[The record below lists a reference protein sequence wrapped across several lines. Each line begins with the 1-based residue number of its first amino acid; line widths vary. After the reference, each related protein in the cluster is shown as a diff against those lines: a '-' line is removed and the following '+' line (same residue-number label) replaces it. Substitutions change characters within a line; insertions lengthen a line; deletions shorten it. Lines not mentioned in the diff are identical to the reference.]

1 MSFISK
7 LFGGDKPAATQNKA
21 ISAFNNIGIPTAEAQ
36 KIILETPE
44 LVGQLFPDLEFAE
57 QLEDTAYSDIEV
69 PGDLKDKQLDALN
82 TLNQIAQE
90 GGLTPEDE
98 AELRAIQ
105 RQVMGGAE
113 ARDAS
118 ILQNMSERGMG
129 GSGVELASRLAG
141 NQAAQ
146 QTQAEMAD
154 RQASM
159 AFQRKMEA
167 LNRVGDMSGKM
178 RDQEFSEQSDV
189 AKARDIMNQFN
200 VGQRANVQQRN
211 VATQNATQ
219 AANLGAKQATA
230 DRGVDLRNKQEEYNK
245 GLAQKQFDN
254 QMAQAKGTSTAYT
267 SMAGTQQQQA
277 ANKQSGA
284 GQILGGAVK
293 LFSDPKVRAGVSS
306 WFSDVNMKQDIE
318 GGDESIE
325 NMMDNLDAYDFDY
338 RPETGIEGR
347 HNGVMAQD
355 LERSEL
361 GGSFVEDTDEGKM
374 VDYAEA
380 APTMMAGLANT
391 NKRLRKLEKVAKMF
405 LGEEE

>member
-57 QLEDTAYSDIEV
+57 QREGTAFDDIVV
-69 PGDLKDKQLDALN
+69 PEGLKDKQLDALN

-284 GQILGGAVK
+284 GQILGGAVQ